1 MAEQKVELGGFA
13 AGTEAAIKPSFWNA
27 IPYFVSLPILP
38 LVAYAAIH
46 GGWWIAAPFLFFM
59 IPDVFDPILGM
70 EERNMDPKKT
80 NERQMFWYK
89 LAAWLWAVGWPITLA
104 FSLWQI
110 LVIGHLSAWEVF
122 FMAMVLT
129 TVAQPCFIIGHEMV
143 HRRSVL
149 ERRIGEFLLASA
161 SYPHYATEHIYVHH
175 ALACTPGDSGSAPK
189 GKSFWRYLPM
199 ELKSNLVEAWR
210 CERDRLIR
218 CQLPGWHY
226 TNPFWRYFFETAA
239 WYALVYWMG
248 GPWALLVYIMLCGS
262 VIFSMKAINYVQHYG
277 LRRIRLPSG
286 RYERVQPRHS
296 WNVDYKLS
304 NWFFYNMQRH
314 SDHHAAASRRY
325 PLLQHYSE
333 DEAPQ
338 LPGSYMKMF
347 GLAMFPRLWFRAMD
361 PLVDSWRAH
370 FYPQVHDWGVYDSPA
385 TAAHPESFETIDEI
399 LSSAPRLA
407 AWINRAPELLDNLQS
422 REFTDLDLPDGF
434 GPDPEF
440 EKIARRGR
448 ARVYWTLEFGVVEMK
463 EQIAEIPVQD
473 VRDAVQAA
481 RNWSNDKVFQVGVHT
496 MRGNLSPVEAGTAL
510 SNVTEASI
518 ATVLSAVEEDFVVNA
533 VLSAADEASGDP
545 RARGGVAVV
554 VLGDLASRET
564 APGADL
570 DVTFVYDGG
579 PAEYYEALCQRFLD
593 ELRALSRDSLLF
605 APNPRSR
612 EVPLVRS
619 LSNFVEHHAGSTDE
633 LLSMTRARCI
643 FTSGDAGIAGRFD
656 EARREILADG
666 AGRDALIAELR
677 QVAGNTSEPGLLSID
692 DVRGGLW
699 DVELAAR
706 FLQLTHT
713 VVPDDPAP
721 NASSIFKTAG
731 SRGLIPVD
739 TAARLAEAAK
749 TWRNLRGVLRL
760 VAENGFA
767 VETAG
772 PKVKAVI
779 AQACEMD
786 DFDALPAAAR
796 ETAARAA
803 TDVDA
808 LDGMTPSHHL
818 STESDENLKPSH
830 MP

>member
-1 MAEQKVELGGFA
+1 MAEQRAELGGFGA
-13 AGTEAAIKPSFWNA
+13 GTAGTEAAIKPSLWNA
-27 IPYFVSLPILP
+27 LPYFVSLPILP
-38 LVAYAAIH
+38 LVAYAALH

-59 IPDVFDPILGM
+59 VPDVFDPILGT

-80 NERQMFWYK
+80 IERQLFWYK
-89 LAAWLWAVGWPITLA
+89 LAVWLWAVGWPITLA

-110 LVIGHLSAWEVF
+110 LVTGHLSAWEIF

-199 ELKSNLVEAWR
+199 ELKSNLIEAWR

-218 CQLPGWHY
+218 CQLPAWHY

-248 GPWALLVYIMLCGS
+248 GPWALLVFIMLCGS

-277 LRRIRLPSG
+277 LRRIRLPHG
-286 RYERVQPRHS
+286 RFERVQPRHS

-325 PLLQHYSE
+325 PLLQHYGE

-370 FYPQVHDWGVYDSPA
+370 FYPQIDDWSVYDSRA
-385 TAAHPESFETIDEI
+385 TAARPNEFEAIAEI
-399 LSSAPRLA
+399 FGAAPRLA
-407 AWINRAPELLDNLQS
+407 SWINRAPELLDNLQN

-440 EKIARRGR
+440 ELIARRGL
-448 ARVYWTLEFGVVEMK
+448 ARVYWTLEFGVPEMK
-463 EQIAEIPVQD
+463 EQIAEVPMQD

-481 RNWSNDKVFQVGVHT
+481 RNWSNDKVFQIGVHT
-496 MRGNLSPVEAGTAL
+496 MRGNLSPIEAGTAL
-510 SNVTEASI
+510 SNVAEASI
-518 ATVLSAVEEDFVVNA
+518 ASVLSAVEEDFVVDA
-533 VLSAADEASGDP
+533 VMSSADEAFVDP
-545 RARGGVAVV
+545 RAEGGVAVL

-564 APGADL
+564 APGAEI
-570 DVTFVYDGG
+570 DVMFLYDGG
-579 PAEYYEALCQRFLD
+579 PAEYYESLCQRFLD
-593 ELRALSRDSLLF
+593 ELRALSRDNLLF
-605 APNPRSR
+605 APVLRSR
-612 EVPLVRS
+612 EGKHVRS
-619 LSNFVEHHAGSTDE
+619 LSGFVEHHAGSTGE
-633 LLSMTRARCI
+633 LLNMTRARCI
-643 FTSGDAGIAGRFD
+643 FTSGDSGIAGRFD
-656 EARREILADG
+656 EARREILANG
-666 AGRDALIAELR
+666 AGLDALITELR
-677 QVAGNTSEPGLLSID
+677 EACGDAADAGLQSID
-692 DVRGGLW
+692 DVRGGLLA
-699 DVELAAR
+699 VERVAR
-706 FLQLTHT
+706 FLQLTHAAI
-713 VVPDDPAP
+713 PDMSAP
-721 NASSIFKTAG
+721 TAG
-731 SRGLIPVD
+731 SVFKVAGRRGLLPD
-739 TAARLAEAAK
+739 TTVERLVEAAK
-749 TWRNLRGVLRL
+749 LWRNLRGIIRL
-760 VAENGFA
+760 VAGAGFA
-767 VETAG
+767 VETAA
-772 PKVKAVI
+772 PEVKTVI
-779 AQACEMD
+779 ARACGID
-786 DFDALPAAAR
+786 DFDTLTATAR
-796 ETAARAA
+796 GTASRTAAEI
-803 TDVDA
+803 DA
-808 LDGMTPSHHL
+808 LDSIIP
-818 STESDENLKPSH
+818 NR
-830 MP
+830 